1 MAAYIPH
8 KCSRC
13 FSDVVLIQPENN
25 DGMLKKYMR
34 GECRKCMTRIFIDL
48 NESKIIEKPVSE
60 RALISTAIL
69 EELAVADMDEIKA
82 VITLLKKKGLL
93 SKDEVMKEIEGVR
106 RCEAK
111 FNKT

>member
-1 MAAYIPH
+1 MAKCIPH

-34 GECRKCMTRIFIDL
+34 GECRKCMTRIFVDL

-60 RALISTAIL
+60 RSKKSIAIL
-69 EELAVADMDEIKA
+69 EELAVADMVEINA

-93 SKDEVMKEIEGVR
+93 SKDEVMKEIRRVR
-106 RCEAK
+106 RCEGK
-111 FNKT
+111 FCKT